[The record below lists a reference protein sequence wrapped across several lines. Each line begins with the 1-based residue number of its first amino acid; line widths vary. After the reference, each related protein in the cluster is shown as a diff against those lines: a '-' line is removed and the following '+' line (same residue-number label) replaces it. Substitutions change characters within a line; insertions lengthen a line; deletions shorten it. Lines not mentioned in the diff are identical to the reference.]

1 MGLARRAE
9 IPALRNHGAARRDLV
24 QRVGRQAEHACP
36 LRSENAKIREL
47 DHSLRRRRCAQHD
60 AHNGRARPRPRRKR
74 RQRSRSRFDPLS
86 LSMLGRN
93 DDPLAAFVRRGQSLM
108 RRTRMPTIDQSP
120 DPLELNISD
129 EKLAFLIL
137 KAREFDAEVDPVAP
151 DPGSNPT
158 DDRDVGVLED
168 IPENS
173 TEAELRDALHALN
186 EDEAIDVIA
195 LMWIG
200 RGDFSREEWEEAR

>member
-1 MGLARRAE
+1 
-9 IPALRNHGAARRDLV
+9 
-24 QRVGRQAEHACP
+24 
-36 LRSENAKIREL
+36 
-47 DHSLRRRRCAQHD
+47 
-60 AHNGRARPRPRRKR
+60 
-74 RQRSRSRFDPLS
+74 
-86 LSMLGRN
+86 
-93 DDPLAAFVRRGQSLM
+93 
-108 RRTRMPTIDQSP
+108 MPTIDESP

-137 KAREFDAEVDPVAP
+137 KAREFDAEVDPVEP

-173 TEAELRDALHALN
+173 TEAELRDALQALN

-200 RGDFSREEWEEAR
+200 RGDFSREEWEEARRLATERHRRDPTGYLMGNPSLADELEDGAEAVGHSLMDVEAGHL

>member
-1 MGLARRAE
+1 
-9 IPALRNHGAARRDLV
+9 
-24 QRVGRQAEHACP
+24 
-36 LRSENAKIREL
+36 
-47 DHSLRRRRCAQHD
+47 
-60 AHNGRARPRPRRKR
+60 
-74 RQRSRSRFDPLS
+74 
-86 LSMLGRN
+86 
-93 DDPLAAFVRRGQSLM
+93 
-108 RRTRMPTIDQSP
+108 MPTIRESP
-120 DPLELNISD
+120 DPLDLNISD

-151 DPGSNPT
+151 GPGSNPT

-200 RGDFSREEWEEAR
+200 RGDFSREEWEEARRLATERHRRDPTGYLMGNPSLADELEDGAEELGHSLVDIEGQHL

>member
-1 MGLARRAE
+1 
-9 IPALRNHGAARRDLV
+9 
-24 QRVGRQAEHACP
+24 
-36 LRSENAKIREL
+36 
-47 DHSLRRRRCAQHD
+47 
-60 AHNGRARPRPRRKR
+60 
-74 RQRSRSRFDPLS
+74 
-86 LSMLGRN
+86 
-93 DDPLAAFVRRGQSLM
+93 
-108 RRTRMPTIDQSP
+108 MPTIDESP
-120 DPLELNISD
+120 NPLELNISD

-137 KAREFDAEVDPVAP
+137 KAREFEAEVDPVEP

-173 TEAELRDALHALN
+173 VEAELRDALRSLN

-200 RGDFSREEWEEAR
+200 RGDFAREEWEEARRLATERHRRDPTGYLMGNPTFADELEEGAEAVGHSLMDIEADHL